1 MKVPFKFGDLLVY
14 LFILFLIAGSFA
26 GLYQMG
32 RGIEK
37 NQVTVEVD
45 GEVWGTYDLPE
56 DGREEVVRIDTGN
69 GDYNILVLTGSGV
82 YIKEANCPDQ
92 ICVNFGRISKP
103 GQTIVCLP
111 HRVLISITGDQEGEL
126 PLDGIAS

>member
-56 DGREEVVRIDTGN
+56 DGREEVVRIDTGMV
-69 GDYNILVLTGSGV
+69 I
-82 YIKEANCPDQ
+82 
-92 ICVNFGRISKP
+92 
-103 GQTIVCLP
+103 TIYWF
-111 HRVLISITGDQEGEL
+111 
-126 PLDGIAS
+126 

>member
-45 GEVWGTYDLPE
+45 GEVWAPM
-56 DGREEVVRIDTGN
+56 
-69 GDYNILVLTGSGV
+69 
-82 YIKEANCPDQ
+82 
-92 ICVNFGRISKP
+92 ICLKTAGKKLS
-103 GQTIVCLP
+103 
-111 HRVLISITGDQEGEL
+111 VLIPGMVIT
-126 PLDGIAS
+126 IYWF